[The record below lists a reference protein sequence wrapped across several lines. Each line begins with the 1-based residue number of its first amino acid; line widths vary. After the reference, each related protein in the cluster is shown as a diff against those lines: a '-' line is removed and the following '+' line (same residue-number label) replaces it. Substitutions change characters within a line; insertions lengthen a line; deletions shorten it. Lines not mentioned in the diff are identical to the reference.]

1 MSQPLFVGQKLE
13 LFVEKLSFNGGRGVA
28 RAEGVVLFVE
38 GAAPQEKVL
47 AEVTKL
53 HKRFAEAR
61 VLEVIEASSSRRE
74 APCPVYSLCGGC
86 NLQHVDYPTQIAQKL
101 MILAEQLR
109 HLSREHK
116 FEIKELVA
124 SDNEFFYRNRVQFH
138 LNNGRVGFFRRGSH
152 EIVDTAKCYLVEDDI
167 NLQLTE
173 LRSTDLKK
181 NRSSRLEL
189 RSANS
194 SGADFFSQVNSS
206 QNLKLQNEISKLVQS
221 ENPLELWDLYGGAGN
236 FSLPIAKSN
245 PGLKIVCVEGS
256 SEAIEFG
263 KRQTQELD
271 LTQIDWVNSSVEEFL
286 KNQSA
291 QARVILI
298 DPPRIGLTEVARK
311 RLSRLLTQGSKLIYL
326 SCNPSAFA
334 RDAAELMKTSRL
346 SLRWVQAYDLFP
358 QTDHIEMLSFFD

>member
-1 MSQPLFVGQKLE
+1 MSQPLFVGQKIE

-28 RAEGVVLFVE
+28 RESGVVLFVE

-61 VLEVIEASSSRRE
+61 VLDVLEASPSRRV

-86 NLQHVDYPTQIAQKL
+86 NLQHIDYPTQIAQKS

-109 HLSREHK
+109 NLSRDYK
-116 FEIKELVA
+116 FEVKPLVA

-138 LNNGRVGFFRRGSH
+138 LADGKVGFYKRGSH

-167 NLQLTE
+167 NAQLAQLRLGDLQ
-173 LRSTDLKK
+173 K
-181 NRSSRLEL
+181 NQSPRLEL

-206 QNLKLQNEISKLVQS
+206 QNLKLQTSISELV
-221 ENPLELWDLYGGAGN
+221 ENQNPPEFWDLYGGAGN
-236 FSLPIAKSN
+236 FSLPIAKKN

-256 SEAIEFG
+256 REAVEFG
-263 KRQTQELD
+263 KKLAKELD
-271 LTQIDWVNSSVEEFL
+271 LTNITWINSSVEDFL
-286 KNQSA
+286 KTQTA
-291 QARVILI
+291 KTRLILI
-298 DPPRIGLTEVARK
+298 DPPRIGLTDVARK
-311 RLSRLLTQGSKLIYL
+311 RLLPLLSRGSKLIYL
-326 SCNPSAFA
+326 SCNPSAFP
-334 RDAAELMKTSRL
+334 RDAAELVKTGAV

-358 QTDHIEMLSFFD
+358 QTDHIEVLSFFD